1 MKKFFILFV
10 SSLFLFSI
18 SNAQLKS
25 FFKKDSSGK
34 SGVDKIVK
42 KLPGKGSGSLTNDEV
57 VSGLKEALEV
67 GTKNGTDKLSMVDGF
82 FKDAV
87 IKILMPRKQKR

>member
-1 MKKFFILFV
+1 MKKFFILSV

-57 VSGLKEALEV
+57 
-67 GTKNGTDKLSMVDGF
+67 
-82 FKDAV
+82 
-87 IKILMPRKQKR
+87 

>member
-1 MKKFFILFV
+1 MKKFVFLSVF
-10 SSLFLFSI
+10 SLLLFSF
-18 SNAQLKS
+18 SNAQLKN

-34 SGVDKIVK
+34 SGVDKIVQ
-42 KLPGKGSGSLTNDEV
+42 KLPGKGAGSLTNDEV

-82 FKDAV
+82 LKM
-87 IKILMPRKQKR
+87 LL

>member
-1 MKKFFILFV
+1 MKKFFLLSV
-10 SSLFLFSI
+10 SFLFLFSF
-18 SNAQLKS
+18 SNAQLKN

-57 VSGLKEALEV
+57 VNGLK
-67 GTKNGTDKLSMVDGF
+67 GS
-82 FKDAV
+82 
-87 IKILMPRKQKR
+87 P

>member
-1 MKKFFILFV
+1 MKKFFILSV

-57 VSGLKEALEV
+57 ISGLKEALEV
-67 GTKNGTDKLSMVDGF
+67 GTKNGTNKLSMVDGF

-87 IKILMPRKQKR
+87 IKI